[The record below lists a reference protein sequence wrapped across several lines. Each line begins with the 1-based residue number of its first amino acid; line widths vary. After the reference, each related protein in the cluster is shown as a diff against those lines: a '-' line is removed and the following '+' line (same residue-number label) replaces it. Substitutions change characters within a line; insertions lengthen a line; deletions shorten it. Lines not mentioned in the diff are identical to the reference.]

1 MDNSLKDHSGLNP
14 MYHKYS
20 DSVDKFQNLDTDSDQ
35 VGTNSSNLHALDINK
50 MRSIPC
56 FNALIGTCKIKFCYY
71 SHDKDLLHATYDKCM
86 KELSSSPVVS
96 ASRSPYSNS
105 GKTMGDQRRNIS
117 FQASPFTPAGKTPAR
132 PLREIYE
139 ESPTIPP
146 PEDDS
151 DRVHRS
157 GSRFSSAT
165 PLPEPPT
172 QVSILNRNVV

>member
-1 MDNSLKDHSGLNP
+1 
-14 MYHKYS
+14 
-20 DSVDKFQNLDTDSDQ
+20 
-35 VGTNSSNLHALDINK
+35 
-50 MRSIPC
+50 MRSLLC
-56 FNALIGTCKIKFCYY
+56 FSALMGTCKNSSCDY
-71 SHDKDLLHATYDKCM
+71 SHDKDVLQAAYNKRV
-86 KELSSSPVVS
+86 KELSSSPF
-96 ASRSPYSNS
+96 AKANRPPYSNS

-132 PLREIYE
+132 SLREIYE

-157 GSRFSSAT
+157 VSRFSSAT